1 MCSIRLA
8 AVVPSRAALS
18 ERMSRARSNVPEDVN
33 GEELTR

>member
-8 AVVPSRAALS
+8 AVVPSRAARS
-18 ERMSRARSNVPEDVN
+18 ERLSLAQSNVQEDVN